1 MCHFTQQPAGD
12 LVCFYKNIDEASNSD
27 FVAPCLM
34 AHGNLLQL
42 EGCEVKVIQ
51 VQAALR
57 LETPSHGADEF
68 VVEALL
74 FHLVEEESNPG
85 LQHSRTDL
93 QVLQAKGEHKKVF
106 G

>member
-1 MCHFTQQPAGD
+1 MTHGD
-12 LVCFYKNIDEASNSD
+12 
-27 FVAPCLM
+27 
-34 AHGNLLQL
+34 LLQL
-42 EGCEVKVIQ
+42 LVREVKVVH
-51 VQAALR
+51 VQATLR

-85 LQHSRTDL
+85 LQHSCTDL
-93 QVLQAKGEHKKVF
+93 QVLKAKGEHKKVF